1 MGHQISVK
9 CSSLHKKPELTEISY
24 TRHLERDSALLCVT
38 DVIARKKED
47 DVCELRTESPKVPFS
62 STLNC
67 EPQL

>member
-1 MGHQISVK
+1 MFKSTQK
-9 CSSLHKKPELTEISY
+9 LELTEISY

-38 DVIARKKED
+38 DVSVRKKED
-47 DVCELRTESPKVPFS
+47 DVCELRTESPKVIFF